1 MARISELE
9 AKELAGQAYTDP
21 LTGVLNRQGLRAE
34 LMSTSTLLTP
44 PMSVIFAD
52 IDHFKSINDRHG
64 HDIGDEVL
72 RRFASLIASN
82 IRSSDRLVRW
92 GGEEFL
98 IVCPL
103 TDVEQA
109 ARLGEQLRTTLH
121 RLSWPMGLQ
130 VTASF
135 GIAQHRH
142 DSEINTVIKE
152 ADEQLYQAKARGR
165 NQVCAAPVQGADHA
179 GRQRA

>member
-1 MARISELE
+1 MLAEVNTALELE

-34 LMSTSTLLTP
+34 LMSNSTLLAP
-44 PMSVIFAD
+44 PMSVIFTD
-52 IDHFKSINDRHG
+52 IDRFKTINDRHG
-64 HDIGDEVL
+64 HDTGDDVL
-72 RRFASLIASN
+72 RRFAGLIASN

-103 TDVEQA
+103 TDVRQA
-109 ARLGEQLRTTLH
+109 AHLGNQLRAALH
-121 RLSWPMGLQ
+121 MQSWPAGLQ

-135 GIAQHRH
+135 GIAQHR
-142 DSEINTVIKE
+142 DGSEINTVIKE
-152 ADEQLYQAKARGR
+152 ADEQLYRAKQQGR
-165 NQVCAAPVQGADHA
+165 DQVCTID
-179 GRQRA
+179 R